1 MTNRSVVVFT
11 TLLLSATTAQAGNQ
25 LFEGSWTVKAF
36 GNEITGGTTGRAE
49 FYSAYGIPLGIQCND
64 RWPRCPFQ
72 STPTD
77 GSGMFNPVGGIHETP
92 PQTFCAPWGNWMGGG
107 ATARPAKGGTAR
119 TGQGNP
125 IPPLYRNYAFFTTMT
140 PSAQPNLTYCN
151 ATSTDGMGGPGAL
164 MLGNPVTGR
173 WSAVTTGTQH
183 GGFNFAAALAPPAA
197 GVRTT
202 GQIGE
207 FPRINPYSYRYTYA
221 TLRNDQ
227 GAFGPGQGPGAFSFT
242 YTQSLTT
249 TARINVKQGAAR
261 FGGTMQMLGALTAKI
276 CYYRN
281 GGCSRGVN
289 NWRFDAVG
297 ATADTSLGVVTA
309 GKVATYRAYY
319 HITGLMTTYTNI
331 VVGARFPW
339 TTGSVTIV
347 APKNGTGFPTRRT
360 IHYAHGYDNRNTTT
374 PSGLGTIQLV
384 TPVMTRLIV
393 PNLTPR
399 LGGIGILRI
408 KFIPEPQMWTML
420 VAGVAILGVGYRMRG
435 R

>member
-1 MTNRSVVVFT
+1 
-11 TLLLSATTAQAGNQ
+11 
-25 LFEGSWTVKAF
+25 
-36 GNEITGGTTGRAE
+36 
-49 FYSAYGIPLGIQCND
+49 
-64 RWPRCPFQ
+64 
-72 STPTD
+72 
-77 GSGMFNPVGGIHETP
+77 
-92 PQTFCAPWGNWMGGG
+92 
-107 ATARPAKGGTAR
+107 
-119 TGQGNP
+119 
-125 IPPLYRNYAFFTTMT
+125 
-140 PSAQPNLTYCN
+140 
-151 ATSTDGMGGPGAL
+151 

-183 GGFNFAAALAPPAA
+183 GGFNFAAAPTPPAA

-207 FPRINPYSYRYTYA
+207 FQRIYPYSYRYTYA

-249 TARINVKQGAAR
+249 TARINVTQGAAK

-276 CYYRN
+276 CYFRN

-289 NWRFDAVG
+289 NWRFDAIG
-297 ATADTSLGVVTA
+297 AVAYTSLGVVTA
-309 GKVATYRAYY
+309 GKAVSYKAYY
-319 HITGLMTTYTNI
+319 HNTGLMTTHTNF

-339 TTGSVTIV
+339 TTGSVTIF
-347 APKNGTGFPTRRT
+347 APGNKTGYTRSRT

-374 PSGLGTIQLV
+374 TNGLGTIQLV

-399 LGGIGILRI
+399 FGGIGILRI
-408 KFIPEPQMWTML
+408 KFVPEPKMWATL
-420 VAGVAILGVGYRMRG
+420 VAGVALLGVGYRMQR